1 MTAVLTNVTVPL
13 AREWAKAKGLE
24 IGKGKADTRKAVL
37 VLLHDNPG
45 TVRSLAAGL
54 GITEGLGSR
63 GLIAASVYEAV
74 ADDVLGVTPE
84 PTPEVAGA

>member
-1 MTAVLTNVTVPL
+1 MTAVLSTVTVPL

-37 VLLHDNPG
+37 ALLHDNPG
-45 TVRSLAAGL
+45 TVRVIAARL

-63 GLIAASVYEAV
+63 GLIAASVYETV
-74 ADDVLGVTPE
+74 ADDVLGVTP
-84 PTPEVAGA
+84 TPEVEGA